1 MHTPTPIEEEIKPL
15 IRTSIENGVDLVI
28 KGTNAEGATQIVRI
42 TYDELNKAEG
52 GPLSPEEWY
61 AFHAYK
67 TLEKELGDVVKIEN
81 HHIT

>member
-42 TYDELNKAEG
+42 TNDELKKTEG
-52 GPLSPEEWY
+52 GPISPEEWY
-61 AFHAYK
+61 ALHAHNI
-67 TLEKELGDVVKIEN
+67 LVRELGDVVKIEN

>member
-28 KGTNAEGATQIVRI
+28 KGTNAEGATQIVWI
-42 TYDELNKAEG
+42 ANDEFKRSEKS
-52 GPLSPEEWY
+52 PLSPEEWY
-61 AFHAYK
+61 AFHVYK